1 MENKITNLNEAS
13 SQVLAQE
20 ATKILIENKALDI
33 KMFYV
38 KEHTSITDY
47 YINVTGRSNTQ
58 VAALAD
64 ELSDLLSER
73 GRNALRIEG
82 RSGNAWILVD
92 YGDLIVNVFDK
103 QSRDFYSLDRHLPD
117 GTEVDISD
125 LIAEI
130 DKKYEI

>member
-20 ATKILIENKALDI
+20 ATKILIEKKALDI